1 MYEGIAQLKERWRK
15 HGNPTKV
22 RRCASLFV
30 SPRGDL
36 VAVASGNQI
45 TILQKVDEYQ
55 KPRGIFN
62 CKSITSFRCGAWSET
77 HDVLGVADD
86 SDTIYLIRANG
97 EEITR
102 ISKSHIKS
110 SSPIVGLMVQ
120 DDVDLKKSCLCTFT
134 IITADGLIHDIEI
147 SQDPS
152 ASVFSPLASRSGT
165 MLKQSPQDMICLD
178 YQPELSLFSI
188 VSSAG
193 SLQLTTNGL
202 YSLALCWKSGNL
214 ALEVLVSTQ
223 FEGFFSIPKDY
234 VGHITSPKVSI
245 SPQGRFV
252 AALDMGGSLNT
263 FKFDKEQRALSKC
276 SYGEGNE
283 LHQGN
288 KDSDKG
294 NILVNGVI
302 DFAWW
307 SDDIL
312 AVAEMNGNI
321 TMINICTGA
330 MLCKKDGTMYSLPL
344 LERVPQM
351 LGKLFLLETKPSVQN
366 NESTKEIRE
375 STFHLMECD
384 RVSFHV
390 SRPNLCDY
398 HIFFSCF
405 QTQFV

>member
-62 CKSITSFRCGAWSET
+62 S
-77 HDVLGVADD
+77 
-86 SDTIYLIRANG
+86 
-97 EEITR
+97 
-102 ISKSHIKS
+102 
-110 SSPIVGLMVQ
+110 
-120 DDVDLKKSCLCTFT
+120 
-134 IITADGLIHDIEI
+134 DGLIHDIEI

-321 TMINICTGA
+321 AMINICTGA

>member
-1 MYEGIAQLKERWRK
+1 
-15 HGNPTKV
+15 
-22 RRCASLFV
+22 
-30 SPRGDL
+30 
-36 VAVASGNQI
+36 
-45 TILQKVDEYQ
+45 
-55 KPRGIFN
+55 
-62 CKSITSFRCGAWSET
+62 
-77 HDVLGVADD
+77 
-86 SDTIYLIRANG
+86 
-97 EEITR
+97 
-102 ISKSHIKS
+102 
-110 SSPIVGLMVQ
+110 MVQ

-223 FEGFFSIPKDY
+223 LEGFFSILKDY

-330 MLCKKDGTMYSLPL
+330 MLYSEAARLKERLRLAEGHIEAGRILALYQAKFRNLAVSWSKIFIKHL
-344 LERVPQM
+344 LDH
-351 LGKLFLLETKPSVQN
+351 S
-366 NESTKEIRE
+366 ST
-375 STFHLMECD
+375 
-384 RVSFHV
+384 
-390 SRPNLCDY
+390 PWN
-398 HIFFSCF
+398 FF
-405 QTQFV
+405 

>member
-1 MYEGIAQLKERWRK
+1 M
-15 HGNPTKV
+15 
-22 RRCASLFV
+22 
-30 SPRGDL
+30 
-36 VAVASGNQI
+36 
-45 TILQKVDEYQ
+45 
-55 KPRGIFN
+55 
-62 CKSITSFRCGAWSET
+62 
-77 HDVLGVADD
+77 
-86 SDTIYLIRANG
+86 
-97 EEITR
+97 
-102 ISKSHIKS
+102 
-110 SSPIVGLMVQ
+110 
-120 DDVDLKKSCLCTFT
+120 
-134 IITADGLIHDIEI
+134 
-147 SQDPS
+147 
-152 ASVFSPLASRSGT
+152 
-165 MLKQSPQDMICLD
+165 
-178 YQPELSLFSI
+178 
-188 VSSAG
+188 
-193 SLQLTTNGL
+193 

-223 FEGFFSIPKDY
+223 LEGFFSIPKDY

-351 LGKLFLLETKPSVQN
+351 LGKLFVLETKPSVQN

-384 RVSFHV
+384 RGDMNNKFDWANFQWSLVSFSERSIPEMYDILISRQEYQAALMFADQHGLDKDEALKSHWLHSSQGVNEIKALLSNIKDHV
-390 SRPNLCDY
+390 FVLSECVGRFGPTEDAVRALLDLGLSITDRY
-398 HIFFSCF
+398 RFSEPEVDDHSKVWDCLVARLMLLQYRERLETF
-405 QTQFV
+405 LGINMGR